1 MWRILSRLHNFTRKR
16 CKALQADSV
25 AAFRT
30 ARPAAF
36 STHRQPADPGQ
47 RMRTNAMTYQQTIAD
62 AGKEIGRFEQTWNG
76 IEAESIARMRLQNR
90 FKTGLDIARY
100 TAKIMR
106 EDMAAYDASP
116 ANYTQSLG
124 CWHGFIGQ
132 QKMISIKKHFGTTKG
147 RYLYLSGWMVAAL
160 RSEFGPL
167 PDQSMHEKT
176 TVPMLIE
183 ELYTFLRQADA
194 RELGMLFRDLDAAR
208 AAGDE
213 VKTKQVQAAIDGHQ
227 THVVPIIAD
236 IDAGFGNAE
245 ATYLLS
251 KKMIEA
257 GACCIQIENQVSDE
271 KQCGHQDGKVTV
283 PHEDF
288 LAKIRAVRYAFMEL
302 GVEDGVIVARTDS
315 LGAGLTK
322 QIAFTREAG
331 DIGDQYNSFLDC
343 DEVDAGNVGHG
354 DVLISRD
361 GKLLKPKRLPSNL
374 YQFRAGTGE
383 DRCVLDCI
391 TSLQNGADLLWIET
405 EKPHIGQIGGMV
417 DRIREVIPNAKLVYN
432 NSPSFNW
439 TLNFREQVFD
449 AWSAEGKDVSA
460 YDRAKL
466 MSIDYDGSD
475 LSNEADERIRT
486 FQRDAAAQAGIFH
499 HLITLPTYHTAAL
512 STDNLAKEYFGDQ
525 GMLGYVKG
533 VQRQEIRQGIACVKH
548 QNMSGSDIGDD
559 HKEYFAGE
567 AALKAGG
574 SANTMNQFAA

>member
-1 MWRILSRLHNFTRKR
+1 
-16 CKALQADSV
+16 
-25 AAFRT
+25 
-30 ARPAAF
+30 
-36 STHRQPADPGQ
+36 
-47 RMRTNAMTYQQTIAD
+47 MTYTNSITEAQTLISKNGAPWAD
-62 AGKEIGRFEQTWNG
+62 
-76 IEAESIARMRLQNR
+76 IEPEAVARMRLQNR
-90 FKTGLDIARY
+90 FLTGLDIARY

-106 EDMAAYDASP
+106 ADMDAYDADP
-116 ANYTQSLG
+116 AHYTQSLG
-124 CWHGFIGQ
+124 AWHGFIGQ
-132 QKMISIKKHFGTTKG
+132 QQMISIKKHFGETKG
-147 RYLYLSGWMVAAL
+147 KYLYLSGWMVAAL

-176 TVPMLIE
+176 SVPMLIE
-183 ELYTFLRQADA
+183 ELYTFLKQADA
-194 RELGMLFRDLDAAR
+194 RELGLLFSDLDAAK
-208 AAGDE
+208 AAGDN
-213 VKTKQVQAAIDGHQ
+213 VKERDLQNKIDNFQ

-245 ATYLLS
+245 ATYLLA

-257 GACCIQIENQVSDE
+257 GACAIQIENQVSDE

-288 LAKIRAVRYAFMEL
+288 LQKIRAVRYAFLEM

-322 QIAFTREAG
+322 QIAFVKEEG
-331 DIGDQYNSFLDC
+331 DLADQYNSFLDVE
-343 DEVDAGNVGHG
+343 EVDAGNVGHG

-361 GKLLKPKRLPSNL
+361 GKLVKPRRLPSNL
-374 YQFRAGTGE
+374 FQFRAGTGE
-383 DRCVLDCI
+383 DRCVLDSI

-417 DRIREVIPNAKLVYN
+417 NRIREVIPNAKLVYN

-439 TLNFREQVFD
+439 TLNFRQQVFD
-449 AWSAEGKDVSA
+449 AWSEAGKDVSQF
-460 YDRAKL
+460 DRDKL
-466 MSIDYDGSD
+466 MSVDYDSTE
-475 LSNEADERIRT
+475 LAEEADERIRT
-486 FQRDAAAQAGIFH
+486 FQKDAAREAGIFH

-512 STDNLAKEYFGDQ
+512 STDNLSKRYFGEEA
-525 GMLGYVKG
+525 MLGYVLN
-533 VQRQEIRQGIACVKH
+533 VQREEIRQGIACVKH

-574 SANTMNQFAA
+574 KDNTMNQFAA

>member
-1 MWRILSRLHNFTRKR
+1 MSYQDHINQ
-16 CKALQADSV
+16 LQATIS
-25 AAFRT
+25 
-30 ARPAAF
+30 
-36 STHRQPADPGQ
+36 RQGAPWASI
-47 RMRTNAMTYQQTIAD
+47 N
-62 AGKEIGRFEQTWNG
+62 
-76 IEAESIARMRLQNR
+76 AESAARMKVQNR
-90 FKTGLDIARY
+90 FRTGLDIARY
-100 TAKIMR
+100 TAAIMR
-106 EDMAAYDASP
+106 RDMAAYDADP

-132 QKMISIKKHFGTTKG
+132 QKLISIKKHFGTTKS

-160 RSEFGPL
+160 RSDFGPL

-176 TVPMLIE
+176 SVPALIE

-194 RELGMLFRDLDAAR
+194 RELGGLFRELDAAR
-208 AAGDE
+208 AAGDQLRE
-213 VKTKQVQAAIDGHQ
+213 KQLLAAIDGHE

-245 ATYLLS
+245 ATYLLA

-257 GACCIQIENQVSDE
+257 GACALQIENQVSDE

-288 LAKIRAVRYAFMEL
+288 LAKIRAIRYAFLEL
-302 GVEDGVIVARTDS
+302 GVDDGIIVARTDS

-322 QIAFTREAG
+322 QIAYSREPG

-343 DEVDAGNVGHG
+343 EEVDLSNIGNG
-354 DVLISRD
+354 DVVISRD
-361 GKLLKPKRLPSNL
+361 GKLLRPKRLPSNL
-374 YQFRAGTGE
+374 YQFRPGTGE

-391 TSLQNGADLLWIET
+391 NSLQNGADLLWIET
-405 EKPHIGQIGGMV
+405 EKPHIGQIAGMV

-439 TLNFREQVFD
+439 TLNFRQQVFD
-449 AWSAEGKDVSA
+449 AWAAEGKDVSA

-466 MSIDYDGSD
+466 MSVDYDGTALAD
-475 LSNEADERIRT
+475 EADARIQS
-486 FQRDAAAQAGIFH
+486 FQRDAAARAGIFH

-512 STDNLAKEYFGDQ
+512 STDNLAKEYFGQ
-525 GMLGYVKG
+525 AGMLGYVKN
-533 VQRQEIRQGIACVKH
+533 VQRAEIRQGIACVRH
-548 QNMSGSDIGDD
+548 QNMAGSDIGDD

-574 SANTMNQFAA
+574 AHNTMNQFAA

>member
-1 MWRILSRLHNFTRKR
+1 MSNYSAYID
-16 CKALQADSV
+16 QAATVVS
-25 AAFRT
+25 ANG
-30 ARPAAF
+30 P
-36 STHRQPADPGQ
+36 SW
-47 RMRTNAMTYQQTIAD
+47 NAISPEYV
-62 AGKEIGRFEQTWNG
+62 
-76 IEAESIARMRLQNR
+76 ARMRLQNR
-90 FKTGLDIARY
+90 FKTGLDVAKY

-106 EDMAAYDASP
+106 EDMAAYDKDS

-132 QKMISIKKHFGTTKG
+132 QKLIAIKKHHGTTKR
-147 RYLYLSGWMVAAL
+147 RYLYLSGWMIAAL

-176 TVPMLIE
+176 SVANLIE

-194 RELGMLFRDLDAAR
+194 RELGGLFRDLDAAR
-208 AAGDE
+208 AAGDAGKE
-213 VKTKQVQAAIDGHQ
+213 KEALNKIENFQ

-245 ATYLLS
+245 ATYLLA

-302 GVEDGVIVARTDS
+302 GVDDGVIVARTDS

-322 QIAFTREAG
+322 QIAFTKEPG
-331 DIGDQYNSFLDC
+331 DLGDQYNSFLDC
-343 DEVDAGNVGHG
+343 EEVSLANMKNG
-354 DVLISRD
+354 DVVINRG
-361 GKLLKPKRLPSNL
+361 GKLLRPKRLPSNL
-374 YQFRAGTGE
+374 FQFRAGTGE
-383 DRCVLDCI
+383 DRCVLDSI

-405 EKPHIGQIGGMV
+405 EKPHVGQIKGMI
-417 DRIREVIPNAKLVYN
+417 DRVRQVIPNAKLVYN

-439 TLNFREQVFD
+439 TLSFRQQVFD
-449 AWSAEGKDVSA
+449 AWQKEGKDVSK

-466 MSIDYDGSD
+466 MSVDYDSTD
-475 LSNEADERIRT
+475 LALEADRRIQN
-486 FQRDAAAQAGIFH
+486 FQKDGSRDAGIFH

-512 STDNLAKEYFGDQ
+512 STNDLAKGYFGEE
-525 GMLGYVKG
+525 GMLAYVAG
-533 VQRQEIRQGIACVKH
+533 VQRKEIRQGIACVKH

-567 AALKAGG
+567 AALKAAGKD
-574 SANTMNQFAA
+574 NTMNQFS

>member
-1 MWRILSRLHNFTRKR
+1 MQSARFTEPDFLRNAAVTYSSDITQTDQLIR
-16 CKALQADSV
+16 NYNGTWDGISGESV
-25 AAFRT
+25 
-30 ARPAAF
+30 
-36 STHRQPADPGQ
+36 
-47 RMRTNAMTYQQTIAD
+47 
-62 AGKEIGRFEQTWNG
+62 
-76 IEAESIARMRLQNR
+76 ARMRAQNR
-90 FKTGLDIARY
+90 FRTGLDIARY

-106 EDMAAYDASP
+106 ADMADYDADP

-124 CWHGFIGQ
+124 CWHGFIAQ
-132 QKMISIKKHFGTTKG
+132 QKMISIKKHFGSTKR

-160 RSEFGPL
+160 RSDFGPL

-176 TVPMLIE
+176 SVPALIE
-183 ELYTFLRQADA
+183 ELYTFLKQADA
-194 RELGMLFRDLDAAR
+194 RELGMMFRDLDAAR
-208 AAGDE
+208 DAGDA
-213 VKTKQVQAAIDGHQ
+213 VKAKQIQSSIDNYE

-245 ATYLLS
+245 ATYLLA

-257 GACCIQIENQVSDE
+257 GACALQIENQVSDE

-288 LAKIRAVRYAFMEL
+288 LAKVRACRYAFLEL
-302 GVEDGVIVARTDS
+302 GVEDGIIVTRTDS

-322 QIAFTREAG
+322 QIAVSKEPG

-343 DEVDAGNVGHG
+343 EEIDPATARNG
-354 DVLISRD
+354 DVIINRD
-361 GKLLKPKRLPSNL
+361 GKLMRPKRLPSNL
-374 YQFRAGTGE
+374 FQFRAGTGE

-391 TSLQNGADLLWIET
+391 NSLQNGADLLWIET
-405 EKPHIGQIGGMV
+405 EKPHIEQIAGMV

-439 TLNFREQVFD
+439 TLNFRQQVFD
-449 AWSAEGKDVSA
+449 AWTAAGTDVSA
-460 YDRAKL
+460 YDRARL
-466 MSIDYDGSD
+466 MSVDYDGTALGD
-475 LSNEADERIRT
+475 EADERIRT
-486 FQRDAAAQAGIFH
+486 FQRDAAARAGIFH

-512 STDNLAKEYFGDQ
+512 STDNLAKEYFGDA

-533 VQRQEIRQGIACVKH
+533 VQRKEIREGIACVKH
-548 QNMSGSDIGDD
+548 QNMSGSDVGDD

-574 SANTMNQFAA
+574 AHNTMNQFAA